1 MTDSSTNTRSAAE
14 TFLADV
20 TERVGTPPLASARAP
35 GRVNLIGEHTD
46 YCGGIV
52 MPIAIPQSCYA
63 AIAPDPAAGE
73 LVTLTTTFTDETVTV
88 DPSAQIAPGHA
99 APVGSWASYIIG
111 VMRGFQDRTS
121 LAPLAGTRVHVHSD
135 VPLGAGL
142 SSSAALEVATA
153 FALQSLLGT
162 QLAPIDIAKLCQRA
176 EHDFAGV
183 PCGLMD
189 QAASAMCRPGQALML
204 DCASDR
210 VQWAP
215 VMPDASLVV
224 VHSGVSHSLA
234 AGAYAER
241 RAACES
247 AAAAIGCDHLAHA
260 SIDSLATLPDHEVP
274 FARHVITEQ
283 QRVLAAQAA
292 LHAGDADAFG
302 RLMSASHASLR
313 DDYKVS
319 CEEVDALVDAM
330 SAVEGCFGARMTGGG
345 FGGCVI
351 ALAEDEAAAGE
362 VRSAADGCKDQC
374 PNMRHIPVE
383 ASAGAEVI
391 A

>member
-1 MTDSSTNTRSAAE
+1 MNEHAAPTESAAE
-14 TFLADV
+14 RFLADATDRLGAAPV
-20 TERVGTPPLASARAP
+20 AAARAP
-35 GRVNLIGEHTD
+35 GRVNLIGEHID

-63 AIAPDPAAGE
+63 ALAPNPAGGNN
-73 LVTLTTTFTDETVTV
+73 VTLTTTFTDEQVSV
-88 DPSAQIAPGHA
+88 DPA
-99 APVGSWASYIIG
+99 APITPGGVVPIGSWASYIIG
-111 VMRGFQDRTS
+111 VMRGFQAHADLTS
-121 LAPLAGTRVHVHSD
+121 LAGMRLHVHSD
-135 VPLGAGL
+135 VPVGAGL

-153 FALQSLLGT
+153 FALQSALET
-162 QLAPIDIAKLCQRA
+162 RLAPIDIAKLCQTA

-189 QAASAMCRPGQALML
+189 QAASAMCRAGHALML
-204 DCASDR
+204 DCATDA

-215 VMPDASLVV
+215 VMSSASLIV

-234 AGAYAER
+234 AGEYAKR

-247 AAAAIGCDHLAHA
+247 AAATLGIEHLARSDTDA
-260 SIDSLATLPDHEVP
+260 LAKLPSDIVP

-283 QRVLAAQAA
+283 QRVLSAQAA
-292 LHAGDADAFG
+292 LNAGDARGFG
-302 RLMSASHASLR
+302 DLMSASHASLR
-313 DDYKVS
+313 DDYLVS
-319 CEEVDALVDAM
+319 CNEVDALVDAM
-330 SAVEGCFGARMTGGG
+330 SAVDGCYGARMTGGG

-351 ALAEDEAAAGE
+351 ALAEPGAAE
-362 VRSAADGCKDQC
+362 HVRSAADSCRSTC

-383 ASAGAEVI
+383 AGPGAEVI

>member
-1 MTDSSTNTRSAAE
+1 MNDRAAPTESAAE
-14 TFLADV
+14 RFLAEATDRLGSAPV
-20 TERVGTPPLASARAP
+20 AAARAP
-35 GRVNLIGEHTD
+35 GRVNLIGEHID

-63 AIAPDPAAGE
+63 AVAPNPDGGDR
-73 LVTLTTTFTDETVTV
+73 VTLTTTFTDGQV
-88 DPSAQIAPGHA
+88 DIDPNTPITPGGVV
-99 APVGSWASYIIG
+99 PIGSWASYIIG
-111 VMRGFQDRTS
+111 VMRGFQGHTA
-121 LAPLAGTRVHVHSD
+121 LAPLAGMRLHVHSG
-135 VPLGAGL
+135 VPVGAGL

-153 FALQSLLGT
+153 YALQKMLGT
-162 QLAPIDIAKLCQRA
+162 QLAPIDIAKLCQTA

-189 QAASAMCRPGQALML
+189 QAASAMCRAGHALML
-204 DCASDR
+204 DCATDV

-215 VMPDASLVV
+215 VMSSASLIV

-234 AGAYAER
+234 AGEYAKR

-247 AAAAIGCDHLAHA
+247 AAATLGVEHLAHA
-260 SIDSLATLPDHEVP
+260 NTDALAKLPSDIVP

-292 LHAGDADAFG
+292 LNAGDARGFG
-302 RLMSASHASLR
+302 ELMSASHASLR
-313 DDYKVS
+313 DDYLVS
-319 CEEVDALVDAM
+319 CDEVDALVDSI
-330 SAVEGCFGARMTGGG
+330 SAVDGCHGARMTGGG

-351 ALAEDEAAAGE
+351 ALAEPEAE
-362 VRSAADGCKDQC
+362 ERVRSAADGCRSAC

-383 ASAGAEVI
+383 AGPGAEVI